1 MSLSC
6 PERIAA
12 AIPGEVRASR
22 IARART
28 FAAVHESG
36 SGPTRKSRPP
46 PGTAAYRGPAATKGN
61 MLPCDYRVVRFRAAS
76 DPKYDRRGNPVADS
90 GVGDGFR
97 TAARRAGKGGPMPRG
112 SVLSFIESLC
122 GARRAE
128 KHAIP

>member
-36 SGPTRKSRPP
+36 SVQVFGRRDCETIRTLLQPATEKRQGTKSREV
-46 PGTAAYRGPAATKGN
+46 GHW
-61 MLPCDYRVVRFRAAS
+61 LAAS
-76 DPKYDRRGNPVADS
+76 AMG
-90 GVGDGFR
+90 
-97 TAARRAGKGGPMPRG
+97 
-112 SVLSFIESLC
+112 I
-122 GARRAE
+122 
-128 KHAIP
+128 